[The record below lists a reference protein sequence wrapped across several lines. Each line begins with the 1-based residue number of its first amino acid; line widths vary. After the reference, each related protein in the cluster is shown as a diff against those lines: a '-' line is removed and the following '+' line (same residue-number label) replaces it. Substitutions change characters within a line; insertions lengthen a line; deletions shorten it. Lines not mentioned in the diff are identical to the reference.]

1 MCELINET
9 EWIFS
14 TICRNDKLE
23 IESILSVI
31 RTKPIRNIMM
41 KSVKIIKLAI
51 KLVAGSIML
60 YEMKKQDTG
69 IKTQM
74 SCKKKWSKC

>member
-1 MCELINET
+1 
-9 EWIFS
+9 
-14 TICRNDKLE
+14 
-23 IESILSVI
+23 
-31 RTKPIRNIMM
+31 M

>member
-1 MCELINET
+1 LCELINET
-9 EWIFS
+9 KWIFS
-14 TICRNDKLE
+14 TICRNDELE
-23 IESILSVI
+23 IESILLAR

-41 KSVKIIKLAI
+41 KSVKIIKLAV
-51 KLVAGSIML
+51 KLVTAGVML
-60 YEMKKQDTG
+60 YEMKTRVEG

>member
-1 MCELINET
+1 MI
-9 EWIFS
+9 
-14 TICRNDKLE
+14 
-23 IESILSVI
+23 
-31 RTKPIRNIMM
+31 

-51 KLVAGSIML
+51 KLVTACVML
-60 YEMKKQDTG
+60 YEMKTQVEG